1 MRARR
6 SWRSAPRRSRIRACR
21 SGSRGSSPVAELV
34 VAFDVP
40 SGREA
45 LALAKRLPGLR
56 WAKLGPGLYVREGPA
71 LAREFLA
78 RGLRVFLDLKWHDI
92 PSTVAG
98 AVAAARELGVAM
110 ASVHCLGGADM
121 LAAAAQAAGEVALV
135 GVTVLTSHDGA
146 GLGQVLGRGV
156 PDVSCE
162 AERLARLAVRA
173 GLRGVVA
180 SGAELALLRN
190 ALGPPTR
197 AGCTNGW
204 WSVYEAH
211 AVGHGVVARRG
222 AARGPGLA
230 CPGGRGGARRLAR
243 PRSSIACGAKC

>member
-34 VAFDVP
+34 VAFDLP

-78 RGLRVFLDLKWHDI
+78 RGVRVFLDLKWHDI

-98 AVAAARELGVAM
+98 PAAAPRELG
-110 ASVHCLGGADM
+110 GA
-121 LAAAAQAAGEVALV
+121 LA
-135 GVTVLTSHDGA
+135 TRHR
-146 GLGQVLGRGV
+146 LGRADIL
-156 PDVSCE
+156 PAPPQAPRE
-162 AERLARLAVRA
+162 
-173 GLRGVVA
+173 
-180 SGAELALLRN
+180 
-190 ALGPPTR
+190 GPPL
-197 AGCTNGW
+197 G
-204 WSVYEAH
+204 
-211 AVGHGVVARRG
+211 
-222 AARGPGLA
+222 
-230 CPGGRGGARRLAR
+230 
-243 PRSSIACGAKC
+243 

>member
-6 SWRSAPRRSRIRACR
+6 SWRSAPPRSPTRGSR

-78 RGLRVFLDLKWHDI
+78 RGVQVFLDLKWHDI

-98 AVAAARELGVAM
+98 AVTAAQELGVTM
-110 ASVHCLGGADM
+110 ATVHCLGGEAM
-121 LAAAAQAAGEVALV
+121 LRAAAGAAGKLALV
-135 GVTVLTSHDGA
+135 GVTVLTSHTA
-146 GLGQVLGRGV
+146 GSLEQVLGR
-156 PDVSCE
+156 
-162 AERLARLAVRA
+162 
-173 GLRGVVA
+173 
-180 SGAELALLRN
+180 
-190 ALGPPTR
+190 
-197 AGCTNGW
+197 
-204 WSVYEAH
+204 
-211 AVGHGVVARRG
+211 
-222 AARGPGLA
+222 
-230 CPGGRGGARRLAR
+230 
-243 PRSSIACGAKC
+243 

>member
-1 MRARR
+1 
-6 SWRSAPRRSRIRACR
+6 
-21 SGSRGSSPVAELV
+21 VAELV

-110 ASVHCLGGADM
+110 ASVHCLGGAHM

-190 ALGPPTR
+190 ALGPAPWIVVPGIRSAADPADDQARTI
-197 AGCTNGW
+197 APQD
-204 WSVYEAH
+204 
-211 AVGHGVVARRG
+211 AV
-222 AARGPGLA
+222 
-230 CPGGRGGARRLAR
+230 RGGATHLVVGRPITRAADPGGVYQRLVE
-243 PRSSIACGAKC
+243 CL

>member
-78 RGLRVFLDLKWHDI
+78 RGVRVFLDLKWHDI
-92 PSTVAG
+92 PSTVAD

-110 ASVHCLGGADM
+110 ATVHCLGGADM
-121 LAAAAQAAGEVALV
+121 LAAAAQAAGDVALV
-135 GVTVLTSHDGA
+135 GVTILTSHDGA
-146 GLGQVLGRGV
+146 GLGQVLARGIAHAG
-156 PDVSCE
+156 CE
-162 AERLARLAVRA
+162 AERRARLAVQA
-173 GLRGVVA
+173 GMRGVVA
-180 SGAELALLRN
+180 SGAELPLLRA
-190 ALGPPTR
+190 ALGPAP
-197 AGCTNGW
+197 W
-204 WSVYEAH
+204 VL
-211 AVGHGVVARRG
+211 V
-222 AARGPGLA
+222 PGI
-230 CPGGRGGARRLAR
+230 
-243 PRSSIACGAKC
+243 RSPADPV